1 MANLL
6 CRLKLFRFQRILLVT
21 LGCVVAASLIAP
33 SHTAWGRPPTVA
45 DAAKQIVQDVET
57 RYHSAKTL
65 KAIFLESYSEG
76 RHEIRVE
83 SGTVYF
89 SRPGRMRWE
98 YQDPQAKF
106 FLTDGKTAW
115 FYVPADHTVTR
126 APMKESSDWRTPLAL
141 LTGKADIARLCS
153 QVVLLKDETPATA
166 GDVTLRCTP
175 RGADNSTA
183 EKKSTPSTDLASGSA
198 LTGGDADEIREILME
213 VDPKTGWLASVVIRQ
228 TGGVE
233 LQYRF
238 ARWEENIAI
247 PELFFHFSAPKGVA
261 IVDAN
266 GEQAGH

>member
-6 CRLKLFRFQRILLVT
+6 RRLKLLRFQRILLVSS
-21 LGCVVAASLIAP
+21 GCVVASLMAP
-33 SHTAWGRPPTVA
+33 SPTAWSRSPTVA

-89 SRPGRMRWE
+89 SRPGRMRGE

-153 QVVLLKDETPATA
+153 QVLLLKDETPATA

-175 RGADNSTA
+175 RGADNSA
-183 EKKSTPSTDLASGSA
+183 VDKKSNPSADLANGSA
-198 LTGGDADEIREILME
+198 LTGGDSDEIREILME
-213 VDPKTGWLASVVIRQ
+213 VDPKTGWLASVVIYQ

-247 PELFFHFSAPKGVA
+247 PELFF
-261 IVDAN
+261 
-266 GEQAGH
+266 